1 MVPIKKQWIL
11 FLFFLFLLSM
21 NNLTVAQQAE
31 KKINKEIIQ
40 QAEKAIGLEFT
51 EAQRDSMQ
59 NALNDQ
65 LTNYINIRKVELKN
79 DTPPAVLFNPI
90 PQGFQFGQKQ
100 KRVKFGDYSY
110 VKMPAKIEDLAYYS
124 IGELAYLIKTGKVT
138 STQLTKM
145 YLSRLKK
152 YGPKLHSVITL
163 TEERALEEAKKADEE
178 IAKGKYRGML
188 HGIPYGVKDLLSTK
202 RYKTTW
208 GAAPYKNQL
217 IDEDASVIKKLTNAG
232 AVLCAKL
239 SMGELAM
246 DDVWFGGM
254 TRNPWDTTKGSS
266 GSSAGSAASVSA
278 GLLPFAIGTE
288 TWGSIVSPSTVCGV
302 TGLRPTYGRVSRTG
316 AMALSWSMDKI
327 GPICRNAEDLAIVFN
342 AIYGS
347 DGIDNTLYEA
357 PFNYNSKVNLKNLR
371 IGYLKNDFE
380 KKYNFHDND
389 SITLK
394 KLEELGAKLI
404 PIDLPDIAT
413 NDIAIILM
421 SEAGAA
427 FDELTRSH
435 KDDMLARQFKDA
447 WPNLF
452 RASRL
457 IPAVEYINANRIRY
471 LLIQEMYKLFDR
483 VDIYIAPSRRGNN
496 LLLTNLTGNPSVVVP
511 TGFTSK
517 GTLSSITFIGKL
529 FDEGTII
536 GVAKTFQD
544 ATDFHKKH
552 PKLD

>member
-1 MVPIKKQWIL
+1 MKPFNTIMKCVCILSLLAFVPIV
-11 FLFFLFLLSM
+11 
-21 NNLTVAQQAE
+21 NAQQAE

-40 QAEKAIGLEFT
+40 QAEKVIGLEFT
-51 EAQRDSMQ
+51 DAQRDSMQ
-59 NALNDQ
+59 DALNDQ

-79 DTPPAVLFNPI
+79 STPPAVLFNPI
-90 PQGFQFGQKQ
+90 PQGFKFERKQ
-100 KRVKFGDYSY
+100 KPLKFGDYSH
-110 VKMPAKIEDLAYYS
+110 VKMPAKVEDLAFYS
-124 IGELAYLIKTGKVT
+124 IGELAHLLKTRKVT

-145 YLSRLKK
+145 YLERLKK
-152 YGPKLHSVITL
+152 YGPKLHCVITL
-163 TEERALEEAKKADEE
+163 TEERALAEAKKADEE

-202 RYKTTW
+202 TYNTTW
-208 GAAPYKNQL
+208 GTAPYRYQL

-327 GPICRNAEDLAIVFN
+327 GPICRNTEDLAIVFS
-342 AIYGS
+342 AIHGV
-347 DGIDNTLYEA
+347 DGIDQTLYQA

-380 KKYNFHDND
+380 KKYPFHNND
-389 SITLK
+389 SLVLK

-404 PIDLPDIAT
+404 PIELPDIAT
-413 NDIAIILM
+413 RDIAIILM

-435 KDDMLARQFKDA
+435 KDDMLARQFKGA

-452 RASRL
+452 RAARF
-457 IPAVEYINANRIRY
+457 IPAVEYVNANRIRY
-471 LLIQEMYKLFDR
+471 MLIQEMYKLFDKID
-483 VDIYIAPSRRGNN
+483 VYVAPSFKGNN
-496 LLLTNLTGNPSVVVP
+496 LLLTNLTGNPCVVVP
-511 TGFTSK
+511 TGFTDK
-517 GTLSSITFIGKL
+517 GTLSSITFMGKL
-529 FDEGTII
+529 FDEGTVI